1 MRGLLFQNHFLRKEQ
16 TAMIDKTLFN
26 VNDSN
31 LTMRIQQAEMY
42 LKEFEAEVKRAQ
54 GATGI
59 FRSKEDALGRIMILN
74 EFAPNDSRVKGLF
87 ERARACLIGSTG
99 NFTDIT
105 DDMTVYL
112 VNEQKLRD
120 LYCEKSEKAWNALI
134 AQHKDKIR
142 EKLYPAPDVMEEDID
157 DLVGTYV
164 ILDEVRYPMNQFM
177 GVTGEYIWMGKRSTG
192 MYFLKIDTR
201 KWLGPYEAVKR
212 YRRLVDST
220 MMEVDKWTVLGVIT
234 DLTMEQP
241 EAGEKKIGAPV
252 YAVVVEPVALYV
264 PGHVIGLYDPE
275 KESSGYFEGED
286 EVAGI
291 KEAWYT
297 EKSVPED
304 VTPER
309 LVEIFRQAIKEK
321 NYDLYADCIQP
332 ERREN
337 PIQQD
342 LMLYFWDLHQERFH
356 GEYVH
361 AEVVPEETKI
371 TVVKGYDD
379 NNGLDSYFL
388 SKEDQENIA
397 KRYGDKI
404 EYASV
409 QTISFDKNGKQ
420 LGSPV
425 RRNLIRTNGGRW
437 YVRDYEIRF

>member
-1 MRGLLFQNHFLRKEQ
+1 MVDSTTF
-16 TAMIDKTLFN
+16 T
-26 VNDSN
+26 VNSTN

-42 LKEFEAEVKRAQ
+42 LKEFENEVKRAQ

-59 FRSKEDALGRIMILN
+59 FRSREDALSRIKILN
-74 EFAPNDSRVKGLF
+74 EFAPDDPRVKELF
-87 ERARACLIGSTG
+87 QRARNCVIGSTG
-99 NFTDIT
+99 NFTEIT
-105 DDMTVYL
+105 GAMTQYL
-112 VNEQKLRD
+112 VNEENIRK
-120 LYCEKSEKAWNALI
+120 LYCEKSENGWKELT
-134 AQHKDKIR
+134 AQYADKTL
-142 EKLYPAPDVMEEDID
+142 EKVYPAPDPMNDSMDEVT
-157 DLVGTYV
+157 GKYV

-177 GVTGEYIWMGKRSTG
+177 GVTGEFIYVGKRSTG
-192 MYFLKIDTR
+192 MYFVKIDSR

-220 MMEVDKWTVLGVIT
+220 MMEVDTWTILGEIT
-234 DLTMEQP
+234 DVTMEIP
-241 EAGEKKIGAPV
+241 EAGQKKIGGPV

-264 PGHVIGLYDPE
+264 PGHVLGLYDPE
-275 KESSGYFEGED
+275 RENSGRFLGEE

-291 KEAWYT
+291 KESWYT

-321 NYDLYADCIQP
+321 NYDLYVDCIQP
-332 ERREN
+332 ERRQN
-337 PIQQD
+337 PTQES
-342 LMLYFWDLHQERFH
+342 LLLYHWDLHQERFH

-361 AEVVPEETKI
+361 AEVVPDATKI
-371 TVVKGYDD
+371 TVVKGYNDEK
-379 NNGLDSYFL
+379 GLDSYFL
-388 SKEDQENIA
+388 SSEDQQKIA
-397 KRYGDKI
+397 ERYGEKV

-409 QTISFDKNGKQ
+409 QTIAFDKNGKQ

>member
-1 MRGLLFQNHFLRKEQ
+1 
-16 TAMIDKTLFN
+16 MIDKTLFN
-26 VNDSN
+26 VNDAN

-59 FRSKEDALGRIMILN
+59 FRSKEDALSRIMILN
-74 EFAPNDSRVKGLF
+74 DFAPQDPRVKGLF
-87 ERARACLIGSTG
+87 DRARACLLGSTG
-99 NFTDIT
+99 NFTTIT

-112 VNEQKLRD
+112 VHEEELRQM
-120 LYCEKSEKAWNALI
+120 YAEKSEKAWNELV
-134 AQHKDKIR
+134 AQYQGKLR
-142 EKLYPAPDVMEEDID
+142 ERLYPAPDAAEVMPE
-157 DLVGTYV
+157 DLVDQYV

-177 GVTGEYIWMGKRSTG
+177 GVTGEYIWVGKRSTG
-192 MYFLKIDTR
+192 MYFVKIDTR

-212 YRRLVDST
+212 YRRLVDTT
-220 MMEVDKWTVLGVIT
+220 MMEVDKWTLLGKLT
-234 DLTMEQP
+234 DFTMEIP

-252 YAVVVEPVALYV
+252 IAVVVEPIALYV
-264 PGHVIGLYDPE
+264 PGHVIGLYDKE
-275 KESSGYFEGED
+275 KESSGYFVGED
-286 EVAGI
+286 EVAAI
-291 KEAWYT
+291 KESWYT
-297 EKSVPED
+297 EKTVPED

-321 NYDLYADCIQP
+321 NYDLYVDCIQP
-332 ERREN
+332 ERRVN
-337 PIQQD
+337 PTQES
-342 LMLYFWDLHQERFH
+342 LLLYHWDLHQERLH

-361 AEVVPEETKI
+361 AEVVPDATKI
-371 TVVKGYDD
+371 TVIKGYDD

-388 SKEDQENIA
+388 TREDQENIA
-397 KRYGDKI
+397 KRYGDKV

>member
-1 MRGLLFQNHFLRKEQ
+1 MVDSTTF
-16 TAMIDKTLFN
+16 T
-26 VNDSN
+26 VNSTN

-42 LKEFEAEVKRAQ
+42 LKEFENEVKRAQ

-59 FRSKEDALGRIMILN
+59 FRSLEDALSRIKILN
-74 EFAPNDSRVKGLF
+74 EFAPDDPRVKDLF
-87 ERARACLIGSTG
+87 QRARNCVIGSTG
-99 NFTDIT
+99 NFTEIT
-105 DDMTVYL
+105 GAMTQYL
-112 VNEQKLRD
+112 VNEENIRR
-120 LYCEKSEKAWNALI
+120 LYCEKSENGWKELTAEYA
-134 AQHKDKIR
+134 DKTL
-142 EKLYPAPDVMEEDID
+142 EKIYPAPDPMNDSMDEVT
-157 DLVGTYV
+157 GKYV

-177 GVTGEYIWMGKRSTG
+177 GVTGEFIYVGKRSTG
-192 MYFLKIDTR
+192 MYFVKIDSR

-220 MMEVDKWTVLGVIT
+220 MMEVDTWTILGEIT
-234 DLTMEQP
+234 DVTMEIP
-241 EAGEKKIGAPV
+241 EAGQKKIGGPV

-264 PGHVIGLYDPE
+264 PGHVLGLYDPE
-275 KESSGYFEGED
+275 RENSGRFLGEE

-291 KEAWYT
+291 KESWYT

-321 NYDLYADCIQP
+321 NYDLYVDCIQP
-332 ERREN
+332 ERRQN
-337 PIQQD
+337 PTQES
-342 LMLYFWDLHQERFH
+342 LLLYHWDLHQERFH

-361 AEVVPEETKI
+361 AEVVPDATKI
-371 TVVKGYDD
+371 TVVKGYNDEK
-379 NNGLDSYFL
+379 GLDSYFL
-388 SKEDQENIA
+388 SSEDQQKIA
-397 KRYGDKI
+397 ERYGEKV

-409 QTISFDKNGKQ
+409 QTIAFDKNGKQ

>member
-1 MRGLLFQNHFLRKEQ
+1 MVDSTTF
-16 TAMIDKTLFN
+16 T
-26 VNDSN
+26 VNSTN

-42 LKEFEAEVKRAQ
+42 LKEFENEVKRAN

-59 FRSKEDALGRIMILN
+59 FRSREDALSRIKILN
-74 EFAPNDSRVKGLF
+74 EFAPEDPRVKDLF
-87 ERARACLIGSTG
+87 QRARNCVIGSTG

-105 DDMTVYL
+105 DAMTQYL
-112 VNEQKLRD
+112 VNEENIRR
-120 LYCEKSEKAWNALI
+120 LYCEKSENGWKELTAEYA
-134 AQHKDKIR
+134 DKTL
-142 EKLYPAPDVMEEDID
+142 EKVYPAPDPMNDSMDEVT
-157 DLVGTYV
+157 GKYV

-177 GVTGEYIWMGKRSTG
+177 GVTGEFIYVGKRSTG
-192 MYFLKIDTR
+192 MYFVKIDSR

-220 MMEVDKWTVLGVIT
+220 MMEVDTWTILGEIT
-234 DLTMEQP
+234 DVTMEIP
-241 EAGEKKIGAPV
+241 EAGQKKIGGPV

-264 PGHVIGLYDPE
+264 PGHVLGLYDPE
-275 KESSGYFEGED
+275 RENSGRFLGEE

-291 KEAWYT
+291 KESWYT

-321 NYDLYADCIQP
+321 NYDLYVDCIQP
-332 ERREN
+332 ERRQN
-337 PIQQD
+337 PTQES
-342 LMLYFWDLHQERFH
+342 LLLYHWDLHQERFH

-361 AEVVPEETKI
+361 AEVVPDATKI
-371 TVVKGYDD
+371 TVVKGYNDEK
-379 NNGLDSYFL
+379 GLDSYFL
-388 SKEDQENIA
+388 SSEDQQKIA
-397 KRYGDKI
+397 ERYGEKV

-409 QTISFDKNGKQ
+409 QTIAFDKNGKQ